1 MNDERE
7 RRAAVLAWRYGGLEG
22 EALLEPLITREFRGR
37 IALLSSFGSEAALLL
52 DMVARIDR
60 HTPVIFLDTGR
71 LFRETL
77 AYRDRLVARLG
88 LADLRSVVPDAAALA
103 RRDPDATLSDRDADA
118 CCHLRKVEPLTRAL
132 CGFDAVISGRK
143 RYHGGARRD
152 LVAIEADADI
162 IRVNPLWRY
171 DRARLEQAF
180 AVRRLPPHPLEAEGY
195 LSIGCSPC
203 TDRVAPD
210 EDRRAGRWRGR
221 DKTECG
227 IHRPRF
233 ASAAP

>member
-1 MNDERE
+1 MSHEPE
-7 RRAAVLAWRYGGLEG
+7 RRAAVLAWRYGDLEA
-22 EALLEPLITREFRGR
+22 EALLEPLITQEFRGR

-71 LFRETL
+71 LFRETV

-88 LADLRSVVPDAAALA
+88 LADLRSVEPEAAEIAH
-103 RRDPDATLSDRDADA
+103 RDPDSTLADRDADA
-118 CCHLRKVEPLTRAL
+118 CCHLRKVEPLGRAL
-132 CGFDAVISGRK
+132 RGFDAVISGRK

-152 LVAIEADADI
+152 LAAIEADADI

-171 DRARLEQAF
+171 DRVRLEQAF
-180 AVRRLPPHPLEAEGY
+180 AARRLPRHPLEAEGY

-203 TDRVAPD
+203 TDRAAPD

-227 IHRPRF
+227 IHRPRL